1 MSLLAEV
8 AKAQGRGV
16 LVVTHDGRTLPFA
29 SRVVCIDDGL
39 IVGEGPRVDGESG
52 GGARSLDPQWVRD
65 IIADCRSR
73 GVVPFPKQWGTHSNN
88 PLVVEQGMS
97 IAEAKA
103 LDKFGKGRGLV
114 DGKPVREHPCGCNSA
129 RTRCS

>member
-1 MSLLAEV
+1 MSARKSIARCSALT
-8 AKAQGRGV
+8 
-16 LVVTHDGRTLPFA
+16 VVRTADKEKRP
-29 SRVVCIDDGL
+29 VPTGL
-39 IVGEGPRVDGESG
+39 HPTLGEGPRVDGESG